1 LETGEIE
8 NGTRALLPEPQEF
21 RARPRSQAIGL
32 AAASKCVDVF
42 DNSCSLFLVH
52 AIMII
57 VIVHFSCHRRK
68 Q

>member
-1 LETGEIE
+1 MGPVPF
-8 NGTRALLPEPQEF
+8 LPEPQEF
-21 RARPRSQAIGL
+21 RARPRVQAIDL
-32 AAASKCVDVF
+32 AAATKHVDVL

-57 VIVHFSCHRRK
+57 VFVHFSCHRRK